1 MTRQTG
7 ETDLGQPKALPTIL
21 LGGLTVGIFDMLF
34 AFTYYGLILG
44 VKPLRIFQSV
54 AGGVIG
60 RPRAIEGGVPTFI
73 LGLVL
78 HFTVAT
84 CIATVFYLVVRLLPV
99 LLRQFVIS
107 GLLYGVVA
115 YFGMNYVVIPLSAI
129 GARPTGKRLS
139 VLITE
144 VVGHA
149 LLVGLPLAIIARRSA
164 QSAQTKSAQSAEVE
178 GELSPMRDLS
188 GSAGRAF

>member
-1 MTRQTG
+1 MTKQTG
-7 ETDLGQPKALPTIL
+7 ETGPGRPKALPTIL

-54 AGGVIG
+54 ASGLIG

-73 LGLVL
+73 LGLAL
-78 HFTVAT
+78 HFVVAT
-84 CIATVFYLVVRLLPV
+84 CIATVFYLVARLLPV
-99 LLRQFVIS
+99 ILRQFVIS
-107 GLLYGVVA
+107 GLLYGVIA

-129 GARPTGKRLS
+129 GARPSGKRLS

-149 LLVGLPLAIIARRSA
+149 LLVGLPLAIIAWRSA
-164 QSAQTKSAQSAEVE
+164 RGNSQRNVADVE
-178 GELSPMRDLS
+178 EDVSPMGDL
-188 GSAGRAF
+188 AQPLTQR

>member
-1 MTRQTG
+1 MTKQTG
-7 ETDLGQPKALPTIL
+7 ETGLGRPKALPTIL

-54 AGGVIG
+54 ASGLIG

-73 LGLVL
+73 LGLAL
-78 HFTVAT
+78 HFVVAT

-129 GARPTGKRLS
+129 GARPAGKRLS

-149 LLVGLPLAIIARRSA
+149 LLVGLPLAVIARRFAKGRGAPRDSA
-164 QSAQTKSAQSAEVE
+164 DVVEEV
-178 GELSPMRDLS
+178 SPMRDLS